1 MFALHLLLLNNL
13 FFNCERRSYRYSMV
27 YRISVFLSDDFFNLM
42 LCEGYAEMLTQRI
55 LKSLFVRKIEISD
68 ALSIYSLSMI
78 LHLHKTLMHCI
89 FQWKCGTDM
98 LIFRLYFGTNAY
110 YRQYIDAS
118 YRGIHRK
125 IMYSKSVT
133 LSGSM

>member
-1 MFALHLLLLNNL
+1 
-13 FFNCERRSYRYSMV
+13 
-27 YRISVFLSDDFFNLM
+27 M
-42 LCEGYAEMLTQRI
+42 LCEGYAKMVTWRI
-55 LKSLFVRKIEISD
+55 FKSFRKKKKESWNQEND
-68 ALSIYSLSMI
+68 ALSIYSLSVI

-89 FQWKCGTDM
+89 FQWKYGTDM